1 MVVLIRKVDQA
12 IKKACSPQ
20 RLARGRCV
28 RRAHV
33 TDITGVFKKHVLSN
47 TFCCSSICFV
57 LSCFG
62 ARDGI
67 QGLVHAKQAFY
78 G

>member
-1 MVVLIRKVDQA
+1 MVLIRKVNQA
-12 IKKACSPQ
+12 IKQSCSPQ
-20 RLARGRCV
+20 LARDRCV

-33 TDITGVFKKHVLSN
+33 TDISGVFKRHVLSDM
-47 TFCCSSICFV
+47 FCCSSICFV